1 MQKYKHCLRPKHPPT
16 MKAYVMSASIK
27 NLHFH
32 KMTHQF
38 MSTLKL
44 KLRNFRIYLHLQ
56 LLNTLL
62 FKRICLV
69 FEEKHFHLQI
79 NISFKVLC
87 DIDYQFCLRERFV
100 PQTGILSK
108 FDSYGNYGKFFLTE
122 LFDRLA
128 CGINPAAMIFIL
140 TELPRAIMT

>member
-1 MQKYKHCLRPKHPPT
+1 
-16 MKAYVMSASIK
+16 
-27 NLHFH
+27 
-32 KMTHQF
+32 

-108 FDSYGNYGKFFLTE
+108 FDSYGNSSFFSYCAVRSPCLW
-122 LFDRLA
+122 D
-128 CGINPAAMIFIL
+128 
-140 TELPRAIMT
+140 

>member
-108 FDSYGNYGKFFLTE
+108 FDSYGNSSFF
-122 LFDRLA
+122 
-128 CGINPAAMIFIL
+128 
-140 TELPRAIMT
+140 